1 MIPSAITDTV
11 FVVDDDASFLKSAS
25 RLLRAAGYTVKA
37 FESASAFL
45 GQLTT
50 ETSGCVVTDLQMSGC
65 NGLELQ
71 AALARSD
78 NPLPVV
84 FLSAQGDIPTTVKAM
99 RQGAEDFLTK
109 LSPKEKLLEAVN
121 RALARNALERTQR
134 EQLRDLRERFAT
146 LSPRELE
153 VLSHVVRGKMN
164 KEIAG
169 ELGINLRTVKLHRT
183 NLTRRLQVHSVAE
196 LTRLVEAVG
205 LFKAERT
212 T

>member
-1 MIPSAITDTV
+1 MRLSANTDTV
-11 FVVDDDASFLKSAS
+11 FIVDDDASFLKSAS
-25 RLLRAAGYTVKA
+25 RLLRAAGYSVKG
-37 FESASAFL
+37 FESAPEFL
-45 GQLTT
+45 GQLTP
-50 ETSGCVVTDLQMSGC
+50 ETSGCVVTDLQMPGC

-71 AALARSD
+71 TALARSG
-78 NPLPVV
+78 NPLPIV

-121 RALARNALERTQR
+121 RALARNAHERNQR
-134 EQLRDLRERFAT
+134 EQLQELRERFAT

-153 VLSHVVRGKMN
+153 VLGYVVRGRMN
-164 KEIAG
+164 KQIAD

-205 LFKAERT
+205 LFKPDSPA
-212 T
+212 

>member
-1 MIPSAITDTV
+1 MKTSASSGTV

-25 RLLRAAGYTVKA
+25 RLLRAAGYAVQA
-37 FESASAFL
+37 FESAPAFL
-45 GQLTT
+45 GQLTP
-50 ETSGCVVTDLQMSGC
+50 ETSGCVVTDLQMPGFT
-65 NGLELQ
+65 GLELQ
-71 AALARSD
+71 AALVRSD
-78 NPLPVV
+78 NPLPNV

-121 RALARNALERTQR
+121 RALARNAHERTQR
-134 EQLRDLRERFAT
+134 EELHELRERFAT
-146 LSPRELE
+146 LSPRERE
-153 VLSHVVRGKMN
+153 VLGHVVRGRMN
-164 KEIAG
+164 KEIAD

-205 LFKAERT
+205 LFKPESAA
-212 T
+212 